1 MTLAQVV
8 EFQAPEID
16 WWALAPQLILVGVAL
31 VLLLGRALWPRPLP
45 EWVGTWV
52 SVAAGVATFAVAYG
66 LWLDV
71 RDNGARSVVADALGI
86 DGFSLFFTMLVA
98 VTVVLT
104 ALLADG
110 YLGRNRMMAQEFH
123 VLLLT
128 SATGAVVMASAN
140 DLIVLFL
147 GLETLSIGLYVMAA
161 MQLLRL
167 RSQEAAIKYFVLG
180 AFSSAFLLYGIAL
193 VYGATGSTNLVA
205 VRTFLVRSPLF
216 DTKILLAGFALLL
229 AGLAFKVAAVPF
241 HMWAPDVYQGSPSPV
256 SGYMA
261 SAAKAAG
268 FAAMLRVFFVAFGS
282 YSVEWQP
289 LVAVLAAVTL
299 LGGAIMAIVQTD
311 VKRMLAYSSISHA
324 GFVLVAVAAAS
335 DQGTAAALFYL
346 FTYTLMI
353 IGSFGVVALVG
364 TDVEGTHPLTL
375 YRGLARTRP
384 LLAFAFTF
392 FLLGQAGVP
401 FTSGFV
407 AKFLVIGSAVDVQDY
422 VLAALAMLSAVIA
435 AYMYLRIVLGVYR
448 APEALEVW
456 AGDVGAGDVGADDE
470 VGADQVG
477 PARPVAVPWPSGLAL
492 AGAFAFTLVVGFLP
506 QFFIEF
512 SRDAVPVL
520 LAGS

>member
-1 MTLAQVV
+1 MILAQVL
-8 EFQAPEID
+8 ELDPPAID
-16 WWALAPQLILVGVAL
+16 WWALSPQLVLVGAAL
-31 VLLLGRALWPRPLP
+31 GLLVVRALTPWPMPDA
-45 EWVGTWV
+45 VGTWV
-52 SVAAGVATFAVAYG
+52 SVLAGVATFGVSYG

-71 RDNGARSVVADALGI
+71 RDDGPRSVIANALGV

-104 ALLADG
+104 ALLSDG
-110 YLGRNRMMAQEFH
+110 YLARNRMLASEFH
-123 VLLLT
+123 ALLLC
-128 SATGAVVMASAN
+128 SAAGAVVMASAN

-161 MQLLRL
+161 MQLLRM
-167 RSQEAAIKYFVLG
+167 RSQEAAMKYFIMG
-180 AFSSAFLLYGIAL
+180 AFSSAFLLYGVAL

-205 VRTFLVRSPLF
+205 VRAFLVGTPLF
-216 DTKILLAGFALLL
+216 DTTVLLVGFALLL
-229 AGLAFKVAAVPF
+229 TGLAFKVAAAPF
-241 HMWAPDVYQGSPSPV
+241 HMWAPDVYQGAPSPV

-282 YSVEWQP
+282 YSVEWEP
-289 LVAVLAAVTL
+289 LVAVLAALTL
-299 LGGAIMAIVQTD
+299 VVGAVMAIVQTD
-311 VKRMLAYSSISHA
+311 VKRMLAYSSVNHA

-335 DQGTAAALFYL
+335 DAGTAAALFYL

-364 TDVEGTHPLTL
+364 TEVEGTHPLDR
-375 YRGLARTRP
+375 YRGLARSRP

-407 AKFLVIGSAVDVQDY
+407 AKFLVIGAAVDAESY
-422 VLAALAMLSAVIA
+422 VLAALAMLSAVVA
-435 AYMYLRIVLGVYR
+435 AFMYLRIVLAMYR
-448 APEALEVW
+448 TPEAGEEAPQVRIPW
-456 AGDVGAGDVGADDE
+456 A
-470 VGADQVG
+470 
-477 PARPVAVPWPSGLAL
+477 SGLAL
-492 AGAFAFTLVVGFLP
+492 AGAFAFTIVVGFLP

-520 LAGS
+520 LAGR

>member
-1 MTLAQVV
+1 
-8 EFQAPEID
+8 
-16 WWALAPQLILVGVAL
+16 
-31 VLLLGRALWPRPLP
+31 
-45 EWVGTWV
+45 
-52 SVAAGVATFAVAYG
+52 
-66 LWLDV
+66 
-71 RDNGARSVVADALGI
+71 
-86 DGFSLFFTMLVA
+86 
-98 VTVVLT
+98 
-104 ALLADG
+104 
-110 YLGRNRMMAQEFH
+110 
-123 VLLLT
+123 
-128 SATGAVVMASAN
+128 
-140 DLIVLFL
+140 
-147 GLETLSIGLYVMAA
+147 
-161 MQLLRL
+161 
-167 RSQEAAIKYFVLG
+167 
-180 AFSSAFLLYGIAL
+180 
-193 VYGATGSTNLVA
+193 
-205 VRTFLVRSPLF
+205 
-216 DTKILLAGFALLL
+216 
-229 AGLAFKVAAVPF
+229 
-241 HMWAPDVYQGSPSPV
+241 
-256 SGYMA
+256 MA

-268 FAAMLRVFFVAFGS
+268 FAAMFRVFFVAFGS
-282 YSVEWQP
+282 YSVEWEP

-364 TDVEGTHPLTL
+364 SDVEGTHPLTL

-422 VLAALAMLSAVIA
+422 VLAGLAMLSAVIA

-448 APEALEVW
+448 APGALEAEAGDVRAGDDG
-456 AGDVGAGDVGADDE
+456 AGDVGAGDVGAGDE
-470 VGADQVG
+470 VGADEVG
-477 PARPVAVPWPSGLAL
+477 PGRPVAIPWPSGLAL

-520 LAGS
+520 LAGP